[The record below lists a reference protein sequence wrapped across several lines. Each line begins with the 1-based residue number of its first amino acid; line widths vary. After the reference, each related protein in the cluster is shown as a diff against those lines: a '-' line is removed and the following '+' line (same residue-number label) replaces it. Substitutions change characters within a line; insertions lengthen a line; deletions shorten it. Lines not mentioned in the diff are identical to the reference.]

1 MTADVNTP
9 ETPLVEWVALTID
22 YSDPLGLADFYVHGI
37 GADLRRQS
45 EDSAWVVLDSLPII
59 LRAIPGYRS
68 PSWPSSDVPLQSHFE
83 VVVHDPDDAA
93 ARLTKHGASEAY
105 RDPDDPHYVVMRDPA
120 GQPFC
125 LIRSSHARRP

>member
-22 YSDPLGLADFYVHGI
+22 CSDPHGLADFYVQGL
-37 GADLRRQS
+37 GADLRHQS
-45 EDSAWVVLDSLPII
+45 DDSAWVVLDSLPII
-59 LRAIPGYRS
+59 LRAIPGYRP